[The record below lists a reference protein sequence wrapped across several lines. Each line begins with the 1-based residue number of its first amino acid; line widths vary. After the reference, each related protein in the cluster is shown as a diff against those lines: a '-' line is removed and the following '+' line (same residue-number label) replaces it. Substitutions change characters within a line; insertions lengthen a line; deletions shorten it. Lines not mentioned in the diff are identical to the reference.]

1 MSELLKNITSHPSRD
16 LVDHWARQGRLS
28 VKSISGALLPPWLT
42 RFIENLEDDARR
54 TFAFDDH
61 YVIAPLLNE
70 WTGGNRWEDGKQLP
84 EGFSYRSDTNDQWL
98 GPDEIRE
105 LVAAP

>member
-42 RFIENLEDDARR
+42 RFIENLEDDGEEERGGGLQGGAQKGTGTARQSA
-54 TFAFDDH
+54 T
-61 YVIAPLLNE
+61 
-70 WTGGNRWEDGKQLP
+70 T
-84 EGFSYRSDTNDQWL
+84 WL
-98 GPDEIRE
+98 S
-105 LVAAP
+105 LCAT